1 MAKFEQIARTIAAEI
16 RAGEHGGTADRFFT
30 VRQLAAQYG
39 VSLATAQKTVKRL
52 KEEGLLTGDSTR
64 TARIGAAAS
73 FPKTTQPRH
82 RGAPRRLGLIVTDIT
97 NPFFGRVCRDVQRAA
112 GDLGYQ
118 VLTAS
123 SESNFDRE
131 RQVIEGFLEIGVEG
145 LLICPGLDEACSALY
160 RDLIDRGVRIAFVS
174 RRPEGVEADFVVAHN
189 FVGGALVAGH
199 FLSVG
204 YGSFGYIGFGPRLK
218 RDERFHGFR
227 SALLE
232 EGVELSPNRIA
243 GGDGRDIAHG
253 HRAMKQLVETEKPPR
268 AVFAFNDLLAIGA
281 VHYCQEL
288 GIGVPG
294 EVAIAG
300 FDNLPES
307 RVTSPPLTSV
317 AYPVQSIARL
327 AVQSIVD
334 RIEGAGDHPPN
345 RILLEPRLV
354 VRQSTD
360 PGASDASPGATENE
374 EKGARVICRNA
385 PASSRPVP
393 GASHQ

>member
-16 RAGEHGGTADRFFT
+16 RAGRHGATADPFLT
-30 VRQLAAQYG
+30 VRQLAHNYG
-39 VSLATAQKTVKRL
+39 VSLATAQKAVKRL
-52 KEEGLLTGDSTR
+52 KDEGFLTGDSTH
-64 TARIGAAAS
+64 TARIGATGS
-73 FPKTTQPRH
+73 FVQTARPT
-82 RGAPRRLGLIVTDIT
+82 RGACPPRLGLVVTDIT
-97 NPFFGRVCRDVQRAA
+97 NPFFGRICREVQRAA
-112 GDLGYQ
+112 GELGYQ

-123 SESNFDRE
+123 SESDFQRE

-145 LLICPGLDEACSALY
+145 LLICPGLDEACTALY
-160 RDLIDRGVRIAFVS
+160 RTLINGAVRLAFVS
-174 RRPEGVEADFVVAHN
+174 RRAEGVEADFVVAHN

-199 FLSVG
+199 FFSMG
-204 YGSFGYIGFGPRLK
+204 YDSYGYIGFGPRLK
-218 RDERFHGFR
+218 RDERLHGFR

-232 EGVELSPNRIA
+232 EGVELPGDRIT

-253 HRAMKQLVETEKPPR
+253 RRAMQQLAASGKPPR
-268 AVFAFNDLLAIGA
+268 AIFAFNDLLAIGA
-281 VHYCQEL
+281 LQYCRHH

-317 AYPVQSIARL
+317 AYPVESIARL

-334 RIEGAGDHPPN
+334 RVKGTGDRPPN
-345 RILLEPRLV
+345 RIFLEPHLV

-360 PGASDASPGATENE
+360 LAAGETSPGLGSAITTADKPPIEDGSAGR
-374 EKGARVICRNA
+374 K
-385 PASSRPVP
+385 
-393 GASHQ
+393 